1 MRALARGGAHELV
14 RPRSAW
20 LSPVTR
26 IRRRFGVDALRTA
39 ADLRHPATLPTG
51 SAELDAVLVQGGLPR
66 GHLVVLRAQPSAG
79 MHSLAFSLMVAA
91 QQHGDLI
98 LYLDL
103 PHTFDAEAAVT
114 VGVDPAELVLARP
127 ESSDEALAILHAVA
141 ASGEW
146 GMVVVDA
153 LTDMVAS
160 ADGARRFDQALRRTL
175 PVLARSRTVLV
186 GLLDAAAPAARA
198 IGSGSALAYAAT
210 TVLEVARVGFV
221 EQAGLFTT
229 ATVVTGIR
237 SRVTVLTQPGRLD
250 TPSVDL
256 AFPLVG
262 A

>member
-1 MRALARGGAHELV
+1 MT
-14 RPRSAW
+14 RSAPER
-20 LSPVTR
+20 LADAHAV

-39 ADLRHPATLPTG
+39 ADLQPAATLPTG
-51 SAELDAVLVQGGLPR
+51 SRELDAVLVGGGLPR
-66 GHLVVLRAQPSAG
+66 GQLVVLRAQPSAG

-91 QQHGDLI
+91 QQQGGLI

-127 ESSDEALAILHAVA
+127 ESPVEALDMLHAVA

-153 LTDMVAS
+153 LTDLAAS
-160 ADGARRFDQALRRTL
+160 RSGARLFDQALSRTL
-175 PVLARSRTVLV
+175 PVLARARTVLL
-186 GLLDAAAPAARA
+186 GLSDATAPAARV
-198 IGSGSALAYAAT
+198 IGSGSALAHTAT
-210 TVLEVARVGFV
+210 TVLEVERVGFV
-221 EQAGLFTT
+221 EQGGMFTPEP
-229 ATVVTGIR
+229 VVTGIR
-237 SRVTVLTQPGRLD
+237 SRVTVVVQPGRLN
-250 TPSVDL
+250 TPSVEL